1 MGTCSCCCC
10 CCLTSNNS
18 VTSCERKPCIPTPAT
33 NHQGG
38 TAWWLLLCTST
49 ISPESCM
56 HDCTRLLHLI
66 TKSWRRTSEG
76 LLHRLTYAGTVP
88 VIDGGK
94 LGTDIAW
101 GASLSRKTVAVT
113 GMVSCQVRIWPMLG
127 DCLWALLCTSVPTN
141 MSFPLVNVVICVYYL
156 WRPKQAKQSH

>member
-1 MGTCSCCCC
+1 MREKTVYTNTCHKPSGWY
-10 CCLTSNNS
+10 CL
-18 VTSCERKPCIPTPAT
+18 VTAALHLNYLS
-33 NHQGG
+33 QVLY
-38 TAWWLLLCTST
+38 AWLH
-49 ISPESCM
+49 I
-56 HDCTRLLHLI
+56 HLI
-66 TKSWRRTSEG
+66 TKSWRYTSKG

-113 GMVSCQVRIWPMLG
+113 GMVSCQVRIWAMLG

-156 WRPKQAKQSH
+156 WRPKQAKQGSQH